1 MSDQG
6 RKVAKWQRAE
16 RARVRL
22 GGDGRVREKID
33 ESIVYSDGERQFLPW
48 GVAERVIAERDRYRR
63 VLEAVRK
70 ALEVDPEWQTD
81 RLLDAIVDV
90 LELIAAALGEQAAPS
105 AAPSAPEEQ

>member
-1 MSDQG
+1 
-6 RKVAKWQRAE
+6 
-16 RARVRL
+16 
-22 GGDGRVREKID
+22 
-33 ESIVYSDGERQFLPW
+33 
-48 GVAERVIAERDRYRR
+48 